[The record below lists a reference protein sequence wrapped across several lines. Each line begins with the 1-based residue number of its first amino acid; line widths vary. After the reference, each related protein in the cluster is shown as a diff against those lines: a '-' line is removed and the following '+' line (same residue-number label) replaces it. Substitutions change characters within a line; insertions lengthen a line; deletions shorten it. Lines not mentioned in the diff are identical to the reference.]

1 MDYEK
6 ILFADN
12 KLEEDFEAKQQQ
24 ETLEET
30 CHLDYGYVL
39 NESIR
44 FTENTPGAFASR
56 LNTILR
62 VNPNADENLLVGV
75 INAIKNQDDENYE
88 RISKNQNGANPGK
101 GMLIDGVPT
110 NDPEEVFARILQTVP
125 HSNSKSY
132 DYLREHWE
140 ELGPVVHRA
149 CEIYMGVNT
158 NQSSKPESV
167 CQTEFKGSEGNKT
180 NHYKSRLLR

>member
-12 KLEEDFEAKQQQ
+12 KLEENFEAEKTQ

-30 CHLDYGYVL
+30 CRLDYGYVL
-39 NESIR
+39 NESER
-44 FTENTPGAFASR
+44 LTENTPEAFAASLNRFLR
-56 LNTILR
+56 LS
-62 VNPNADENLLVGV
+62 PNADETMLVGE
-75 INAIKNQDDENYE
+75 INSLKKRDDENYE

-101 GMLIDGVPT
+101 GMLIDDVPT
-110 NDPEEVFARILQTVP
+110 DDPEKVFARILQTVP

-132 DYLREHWE
+132 DYLSEHWE

-167 CQTEFKGSEGNKT
+167 CQTEFKGSEGNET

>member
-1 MDYEK
+1 
-6 ILFADN
+6 
-12 KLEEDFEAKQQQ
+12 
-24 ETLEET
+24 
-30 CHLDYGYVL
+30 
-39 NESIR
+39 
-44 FTENTPGAFASR
+44 
-56 LNTILR
+56 
-62 VNPNADENLLVGV
+62 
-75 INAIKNQDDENYE
+75 
-88 RISKNQNGANPGK
+88 
-101 GMLIDGVPT
+101 MLIDDVPT
-110 NDPEEVFARILQTVP
+110 DDPEKVFARILQTVP

-167 CQTEFKGSEGNKT
+167 CQTEFKGSEGNET